1 MKNASLMV
9 WDTSP
14 KNSYKFK
21 LVTKITTLGS
31 PDELKSLLG
40 FYINT
45 NQKTTWTSTEP
56 TGHMLKVSYRSDTGD
71 TWKTITDTSNDNGL
85 VGTRFDKHIFVNP
98 IKNIRQVQLKIE
110 AQGYI
115 KGDVSINDFGLIY
128 RKHRD
133 TTASSLDED

>member
-9 WDTSP
+9 WDVSP

-45 NQKTTWTSTEP
+45 NQKSTWTAADP

-85 VGTRFDKHIFVNP
+85 VGTRFDKHIFVTP

-128 RKHRD
+128 RKYRD
-133 TTASSLDED
+133 TSASTLDED